1 MRIGKCQYYTQK
13 DKRSKMMSSVDGE
26 TQKMEQGPKWGKES
40 QKSNGE
46 GLEYVMGMDGWVS
59 R

>member
-1 MRIGKCQYYTQK
+1 
-13 DKRSKMMSSVDGE
+13 MMSSVDGE

-46 GLEYVMGMDGWVS
+46 GLEYVMVMDG
-59 R
+59 